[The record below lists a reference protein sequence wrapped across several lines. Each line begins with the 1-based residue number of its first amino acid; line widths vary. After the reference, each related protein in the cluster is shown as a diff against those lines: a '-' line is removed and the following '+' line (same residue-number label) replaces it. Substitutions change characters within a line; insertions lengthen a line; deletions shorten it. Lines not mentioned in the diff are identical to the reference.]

1 MEQIKLTIEVVY
13 TSGPFI
19 EHEVVV
25 PDMLSVDEIVEKVE
39 NHLQKGWD
47 GSYLKLV
54 PYNEDPNASQM
65 QTDLYISIEGMR
77 TFRISAQVIGE
88 RRPI

>member
-25 PDMLSVDEIVEKVE
+25 PDMLSVDYIVRKVE
-39 NHLQKGWD
+39 DYLAKRSD
-47 GSYLKLV
+47 ESYLNLV
-54 PYNEDPNASQM
+54 PYNDTANGEQLD
-65 QTDLYISIEGMR
+65 TDLFISLEGMR
-77 TFRISAQVIGE
+77 TFRISAKVLE
-88 RRPI
+88 KERPI